1 MKPENGKP
9 ENPRRKV
16 MKPKVSISTLLA
28 IFAATSVWADD
39 AGDAAFRDA
48 FLSGGADWPAV
59 EARAAE
65 EGEVNIFYWGG
76 NDLLNIWMDR
86 VVAPAMAERGVTL
99 NPVRI
104 TGTKDAVDLVL
115 AEKNSGKGIGQG
127 SVDMIWINGENFATL
142 KRQDALFGSFAQSL
156 PNSVN
161 LEWDESD
168 PRALLNVRDFGVPN
182 DSAEVP
188 WSGEQYVCAVNSARV
203 ADGDVPS
210 TFAELKAYLAENPG
224 KFTYV
229 KPPHYLG
236 NTFVQAAVYAHNPD
250 GTGPAPFQQSIDD
263 IAPEELARLIAPGFE
278 YLQSIE
284 PNLLDAGGSP
294 RYPEDNK
301 ALDGLFLNG
310 EIDFSCKFGLYAVAK
325 GLETGTYP
333 EAARQFIFPEN
344 TMIKNKNYL
353 VIPGNAPNAA
363 AALVLA
369 NWMTSVDSQVSK
381 LESVGMPSG
390 IDGWK
395 LGADDAERLAA
406 ASPGLVG
413 VTQAELDANAAP
425 DTNATLVDVIE
436 ATWLEVIE
444 RDTAASI
451 EEVVTAAYA
460 NLGK

>member
-1 MKPENGKP
+1 MKPN
-9 ENPRRKV
+9 
-16 MKPKVSISTLLA
+16 VSIFSLVA
-28 IFAATSVWADD
+28 ACAATTVWAADPD
-39 AGDAAFRDA
+39 DAAFRDA
-48 FLSGGADWPAV
+48 FLSGNADWAAV

-65 EGEVNIFYWGG
+65 EGGVNIYYWGG

-86 VVAPAMAERGVTL
+86 VVAPAMAEMGVTL

-115 AEKNSGKGIGQG
+115 AEKHSGKGIGQG

-156 PNSVN
+156 PNSSN

-168 PRALLNVRDFGVPN
+168 PRAMLNVRDFGVPN

-203 ADGDVPS
+203 AAEDVPS
-210 TFAELKAYLAENPG
+210 TFAELKSYLEANPG

-236 NTFVQAAVYAHNPD
+236 NTFVQEAVYAHNPD
-250 GTGPAPFQQSIDD
+250 GTGATPFQQSVDD
-263 IAPEELARLIAPGFE
+263 IAPEELARLIAPGIE

-284 PNLLDAGGSP
+284 PNLLDAAGGSP

-325 GLETGTYP
+325 GLEIGTYP
-333 EAARQFIFPEN
+333 EAAQQFVFPAS

-353 VIPGNAPNAA
+353 VIPGNAPNSA

-395 LGADDAERLAA
+395 LSAEDAERIVN

-444 RDTAASI
+444 RDSTASI
-451 EEVVTAAYA
+451 EEVVATAYA